1 MDLRKL
7 QGLAE
12 HCSNCE
18 RRAEAAERKLVKR
31 RILAYLAD
39 RVGDERLRLDL
50 RLVGLPDRPDQ
61 APSPPCPPTQSRPG
75 GPRAAK
81 PGGAR
86 GKRAAEDYFSGS
98 RVIRRISSSALCHDG
113 AKVAGWP
120 NLAGV
125 LVFGNTPSTPG
136 AEAFPGRLTGWT
148 SFR

>member
-61 APSPPCPPTQSRPG
+61 PPSLPKPPYPVKTKRPKG
-75 GPRAAK
+75 GK
-81 PGGAR
+81 GKR
-86 GKRAAEDYFSGS
+86 GKGP
-98 RVIRRISSSALCHDG
+98 
-113 AKVAGWP
+113 K
-120 NLAGV
+120 
-125 LVFGNTPSTPG
+125 
-136 AEAFPGRLTGWT
+136 GR
-148 SFR
+148 